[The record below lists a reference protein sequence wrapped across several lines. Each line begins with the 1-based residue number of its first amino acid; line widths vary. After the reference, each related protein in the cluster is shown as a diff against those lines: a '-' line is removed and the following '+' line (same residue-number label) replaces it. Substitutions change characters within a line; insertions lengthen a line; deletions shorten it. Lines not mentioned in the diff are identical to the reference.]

1 MRKSLE
7 NALWKLRMNVLEI
20 LAKEEKG
27 ASDMIAILVIIVIL
41 IAVAA
46 IFQDKLGEAIEAAF
60 DTLITFVS

>member
-46 IFQDKLGEAIEAAF
+46 VFQEQLRGAIEAAF
-60 DTLITFVS
+60 NKLITFIG